1 MPIIINEEECE
12 GCGTCTTICP
22 KSAIVLKEADGSIIA
37 ELVPKLCDECGECIE
52 FCLRG
57 AIKGDTNPR

>member
-22 KSAIVLKEADGSIIA
+22 KSAIVLKEVDGSIIA
-37 ELVPKLCDECGECIE
+37 EVVPKLCDECGECIE

-57 AIKGDTNPR
+57 AITGDTNPR